1 VISVGILLVALVL
14 SWFLLA
20 GRAAGPLTPLERVY
34 LLVSPLPVL
43 LMFGIPLTLELLR
56 VSAADARAWNGRLD
70 PVATGL
76 STALILAGVALTW
89 RRFSRG
95 EDRKSRLTAAI
106 FLSGIPAFLT
116 LLVGLF
122 YGLRRVR

>member
-1 VISVGILLVALVL
+1 MIAVGILLVALAL

-20 GRAAGPLTPLERVY
+20 GRGTGPLTPLERVY
-34 LLVSPLPVL
+34 LVVSPLPVL
-43 LMFGIPLTLELLR
+43 LMFGIPLGRELLR
-56 VSAADARAWNGRLD
+56 ANSVTRPAGSRLEAVSI
-70 PVATGL
+70 GL
-76 STALILAGVALTW
+76 SAVLVLAGLALTW
-89 RRFSRG
+89 RRWTRD

-122 YGLRRVR
+122 YGLRRAG

>member
-1 VISVGILLVALVL
+1 MIAVGILLVALAL

-20 GRAAGPLTPLERVY
+20 GRGTGPLTPLERVY
-34 LLVSPLPVL
+34 LVVSPLPVL
-43 LMFGIPLTLELLR
+43 LMFGIPLALELLR
-56 VSAADARAWNGRLD
+56 VSPDNARAWNGELD
-70 PVATGL
+70 PVSIGL

-89 RRFSRG
+89 TRFARG
-95 EDRKSRLTAAI
+95 GDRKSRLTAAI

-122 YGLRRVR
+122 YGLRRVG